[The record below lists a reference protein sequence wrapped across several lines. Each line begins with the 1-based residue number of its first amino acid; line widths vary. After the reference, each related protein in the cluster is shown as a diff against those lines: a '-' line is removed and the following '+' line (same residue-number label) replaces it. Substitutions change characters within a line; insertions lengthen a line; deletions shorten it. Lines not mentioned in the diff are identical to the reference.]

1 MHGDDGYAGV
11 DDVHAVLGEDV
22 GDGATA
28 ARADAAELAGLVIHA
43 CLVHDVADLGEVL
56 GIGIVGAALTAG
68 ARVLVEAQTVAH
80 DSGVLLLE
88 VVGVE
93 MVETGRDV
101 GAEHAGVGECAAQGE
116 RGVLAGERHDLG
128 DGVLEEAAGHAGG
141 AHGADLLLVDEQGH
155 ARGLDL
161 GRVELGA
168 QGRVGADAVVLAVA
182 QDHGAVEAHVA
193 GGAGG
198 YDLDLGGE
206 EVLLLDVVL
215 LLDEVEEHLL
225 DGLLDL
231 LVAFDDDGAAGNDDI
246 EVLMVD
252 RLAGG
257 LLHLIA
263 CEVDQ
268 QVGDAE
274 DRIGRVLAH
283 GDVHG
288 GAILLADDAVQRQR
302 GGDPVVGLHTAVVV
316 GVEVSHVAGL
326 VQRILLEVEAR
337 GVDVGAQN
345 VHAQLHRAAAQVD
358 EHEGLVVTGGVD
370 LVAGLERA
378 AFGKGGLEA
387 HVTGFLGELDAGG
400 HALALGLVLA
410 DVTAVILAELVEL
423 GQGGVVVFL
432 PGVRSLHDGTPI
444 VLERVFS
451 TFSIVPRLR
460 ANRHAGG
467 CISRY

>member
-1 MHGDDGYAGV
+1 M
-11 DDVHAVLGEDV
+11 
-22 GDGATA
+22 
-28 ARADAAELAGLVIHA
+28 
-43 CLVHDVADLGEVL
+43 
-56 GIGIVGAALTAG
+56 
-68 ARVLVEAQTVAH
+68 
-80 DSGVLLLE
+80 
-88 VVGVE
+88 
-93 MVETGRDV
+93 
-101 GAEHAGVGECAAQGE
+101 E
-116 RGVLAGERHDLG
+116 RSRP
-128 DGVLEEAAGHAGG
+128 
-141 AHGADLLLVDEQGH
+141 
-155 ARGLDL
+155 
-161 GRVELGA
+161 
-168 QGRVGADAVVLAVA
+168 
-182 QDHGAVEAHVA
+182 VA

-206 EVLLLDVVL
+206 EVLLFDVVL
-215 LLDEVEEHLL
+215 LFDEVEEHLL

-231 LVAFDDDGAAGNDDI
+231 LVAFDDDGTAGNDDI

-252 RLAGG
+252 RFAGG

-263 CEVDQ
+263 REVDQ

-288 GAILLADDAVQRQR
+288 GAILLADDAVQCQR
-302 GGDPVVGLHTAVVV
+302 SGDPVVGLHTAVVV

-370 LVAGLERA
+370 LVASLERA

-387 HVTGFLGELDAGG
+387 HITSFLGELDAGG

-410 DVTAVILAELVEL
+410 DIAAVILAELVEL
-423 GQGGVVVFL
+423 GQGRVVVFL

-451 TFSIVPRLR
+451 MFSIVPRLR
-460 ANRHAGG
+460 ANQHAGG

>member
-1 MHGDDGYAGV
+1 MHGDDSHAGV

-22 GDGATA
+22 GDGAAA
-28 ARADAAELAGLVIHA
+28 ARADAAELAGLVVHA
-43 CLVHDVADLGEVL
+43 RLVHDVADLGEVL
-56 GIGIVGAALTAG
+56 GVGVVGSALAAG

-80 DSGVLLLE
+80 DGGVLLLE
-88 VVGVE
+88 AVGVE

-101 GAEHAGVGECAAQGE
+101 GAEHAGVGEGAAQGE
-116 RGVLAGERHDLG
+116 RGVLAGECHDLG

-141 AHGADLLLVDEQGH
+141 THGADLLLIDEQGH

-168 QGRVGADAVVLAVA
+168 QGRIGADAVVLAVT

-198 YDLDLGGE
+198 YDLDFGGE

-225 DGLLDL
+225 DGLLSL
-231 LVAFDDDGAAGNDDI
+231 LLAVDDDRPAGHDDI

-252 RLAGG
+252 GLAGG

-263 CEVDQ
+263 CKVDQ

-302 GGDPVVGLHTAVVV
+302 GGDPVVGLHAAVVV
-316 GVEVSHVAGL
+316 GVEVSHVAGF
-326 VQRILLEVEAR
+326 VQRVLLEVEAR
-337 GVDVGAQN
+337 GVDVGAQD
-345 VHAQLHRAAAQVD
+345 VHALLHGAAAQVD
-358 EHEGLVVTGGVD
+358 KHKGLVVADGVD
-370 LVAGLERA
+370 LVARLELA
-378 AFGKGGLEA
+378 ALLDGIGQVGVAGGL
-387 HVTGFLGELDAGG
+387 GQLDG
-400 HALALGLVLA
+400 
-410 DVTAVILAELVEL
+410 
-423 GQGGVVVFL
+423 
-432 PGVRSLHDGTPI
+432 
-444 VLERVFS
+444 
-451 TFSIVPRLR
+451 
-460 ANRHAGG
+460 
-467 CISRY
+467 